1 MGLAM
6 LEGKDLLVGKKIVV
20 TGSAGGIGSAT
31 VDELVR
37 QGAVVYAIDIK
48 DELGQG
54 FVDDANSKG
63 IRARPFTL
71 IATAR

>member
-1 MGLAM
+1 MAM
-6 LEGKDLLVGKKIVV
+6 LEGKDLLVGKNIVV

-37 QGAVVYAIDIK
+37 QGTVVYAIDIK

>member
-54 FVDDANSKG
+54 LSTTLTARA